1 MPIRLCNA
9 AMIDI
14 IWSQQHQINEEQLQ
28 AGFDFQES
36 RGQHMGVQEN
46 QNNKSVTEQQELTT
60 QERRRRAW
68 GLGGDS
74 KLGQK
79 NKIGIHHNRKRRLV
93 VGHPF
98 ARVIFLDRWLIKK
111 MLQVA
116 GNPPLSIRLWDDRDA
131 TSCADPAAELTIH
144 DRAALLKLIVDPELH
159 FGDLYCSGRVEVSGD
174 LVQFLQV
181 IYANLRQTDKVG
193 FLRRFIIWRGHRR
206 IANSLSKARDNI
218 YHHYDIGNPFY
229 ELWLDKQVMQYTC
242 AYFYDPDITL
252 EEAQI
257 AKLHHV
263 CRKLQLQPGDTVV
276 EAGCGWGGLARF
288 MARHYGVNVKAYN
301 ISHEQVKF
309 ARERAE
315 QEGLSQQVE
324 YVEDDYRNIK
334 GQYDVFVSVGM
345 LEHVGRR
352 DYRVLGDVINRCLKP
367 GGRGLIHTIGRNKAG
382 SMNPWI
388 ERRIF
393 PGAYPPTL
401 REMMDIFEPN
411 RFSVLDVENLRLH
424 YAKTLEHWLLRYEQH
439 VDVVEKMMDPAFV
452 RAWRLYLAGSEAA
465 FTIGKLQLFQV
476 VFTHERNNLLPWSRA
491 CLYREE
497 LPAGGKH
504 EAG

>member
-1 MPIRLCNA
+1 MGTQKDQTNKPI
-9 AMIDI
+9 
-14 IWSQQHQINEEQLQ
+14 
-28 AGFDFQES
+28 
-36 RGQHMGVQEN
+36 
-46 QNNKSVTEQQELTT
+46 TEQQDLSTH
-60 QERRRRAW
+60 ERRRQAW
-68 GLGGDS
+68 GMGDDTQ
-74 KLGQK
+74 LNQK
-79 NKIGIHHNRKRRLV
+79 NKIGIRYNRKRGLV
-93 VGHPF
+93 AGHPF
-98 ARVIFLDRWLIKK
+98 ARVIGLDRWLVKK

-116 GNPPLSIRLWDDRDA
+116 GNPPLSICLWDGREVN
-131 TSCADPAAELTIH
+131 SCAEPEAKLTIH
-144 DRAALLKLIVDPELH
+144 DRAALLKLIIDSELH
-159 FGDLYCSGRVEVSGD
+159 FGDLYSSGRAEVDGD
-174 LVQFLQV
+174 FVHFLEV
-181 IYANLRQTDKVG
+181 VYASIRNSDEAG
-193 FLRRFIIWRGHRR
+193 MLRRFIIWWGHRK

-229 ELWLDKQVMQYTC
+229 EMWLDNEAMQYTC

-252 EEAQI
+252 EEAQL

-263 CRKLQLQPGDTVV
+263 CRKLQLKPGDRVV

-288 MARHYGVNVKAYN
+288 MAKHYDVNVTAYN
-301 ISHEQVKF
+301 ISHEQVMF
-309 ARERAE
+309 ARERAK

-324 YVEDDYRNIK
+324 YVEDDYRNIE

-345 LEHVGRR
+345 LEHVGTR

-367 GGRGLIHTIGRNKAG
+367 DGRALIHAIGRNKAG
-382 SMNPWI
+382 PMNAWI

-424 YAKTLEHWLLRYEQH
+424 YAKTLEHWLQRYEQH
-439 VDVVEKMMDPAFV
+439 TDAIEEMMDAAFV
-452 RAWRLYLAGSEAA
+452 RAWRLYLAGSIAA
-465 FTIGKLQLFQV
+465 FSIGELQLFQV
-476 VFTHERNNLLPWSRA
+476 VFTHANNNLLSWSRA

-497 LPAGGKH
+497 ILAGGKH